1 MAGTTAGESGLLIID
16 KPQGVTSH
24 DLVAAARG
32 ALHMRKVGHAGTL
45 DPMATGVLVVGFGNA
60 TRLLNIIVEH
70 TKTYSATVRFGQRTT
85 TDDAD
90 GEVVPGAIAAP
101 LPDLDAVR
109 EAVAQSF
116 TGRIEQV
123 PNAYSAIKI
132 NGRRA
137 YDLARAGAEVEL
149 KARMVTVSRFDVLGT
164 RAATAADGTPVLDM
178 DVEVECSAG
187 TYIRAL
193 ARDLGELFGCGAHL
207 TRLRREAVG
216 AFRADDPRVVHA
228 HVESRTYT
236 NREGEQVTRNRAVF
250 NETGP
255 ALLSHALPMFD
266 AVRGAL
272 PIVDVGEGEARDLR
286 FGRRIAC
293 PAHVEPGVPCA
304 AVVPETCDVVAIVER
319 ANARELQPLTV
330 FPAPASAH

>member
-1 MAGTTAGESGLLIID
+1 MACTTAGESGLLIID

-24 DLVAAARG
+24 DLVAAVRG

-70 TKTYSATVRFGQRTT
+70 SKTYSATMRFGQRTT

-90 GEVVPGAIAAP
+90 GQTMPGEAGAP

-109 EAVAQSF
+109 ETVAQSF
-116 TGRIEQV
+116 TGRVEQV
-123 PNAYSAIKI
+123 PNAYSAIKV

-149 KARMVTVSRFDVLGT
+149 KARTVTIGRFDVLGARQT
-164 RAATAADGTPVLDM
+164 SADDGTPVLDV

-193 ARDLGELFGCGAHL
+193 ARDLGDVFGCGAHL

-228 HVESRTYT
+228 HVESRTFP
-236 NREGEQVTRNRAVF
+236 NREGEQVTRNRAVLDD
-250 NETGP
+250 TGP
-255 ALLSHALPMFD
+255 ALRERAIPMFD
-266 AVRGAL
+266 AVSGVL
-272 PIVDVGEGEARDLR
+272 PVIAIDEGQARDLR
-286 FGRRIAC
+286 YGRRITC
-293 PAHVEPGVPCA
+293 PAQLPAGAPSA
-304 AVVPETCDVVAIVER
+304 AVVPASRDVVAVVDR
-319 ANARELQPLTV
+319 ANARELRPVTV
-330 FPAPASAH
+330 FPAGGRAD